1 MNKLVCVMTDKERE
15 SVDKKETKIFCTEL
29 TEIEGG
35 REKSKELK

>member
-29 TEIEGG
+29 TKRL
-35 REKSKELK
+35 REAGKKVRN